1 MTRAQ
6 LIVELKRLNPR
17 DRISVLEAA
26 MKTLCDELPPTE
38 QSKRANGT
46 KRRLAV
52 AAKRLRADYEAGGEM
67 TSFTALDSEDFH
79 A

>member
-26 MKTLCDELPPTE
+26 MKTLCDELPAAGRPKE
-38 QSKRANGT
+38 ANG
-46 KRRLAV
+46 KRRRLTV
-52 AAKRLRADYEAGGEM
+52 AAKKLRADYQAGGEM
-67 TSFTALDSEDFH
+67 TSFTVLDSEDFH